1 MQSSSHQKLTDSFD
15 ATAKFLHGSLQEVSW
30 NPSKLLPSFF
40 NIPKATRDTPSS
52 LTGTSSGRKMPFPA
66 RSTPRLR
73 SGTAK
78 NWKAEAQ
85 TKVSCSSQVSW
96 INAAREL
103 SGSSFLHICTFGLG
117 EMTMTGIG
125 TGQAMYRSSLFLKD
139 PSTRGESHTSPSF
152 NTRCIHPSGSKRQV
166 MCLKRCLQSEDVLLP
181 GISIFA
187 SKAPHSKT
195 MFEGSKFEVETWHQS
210 FLFWF
215 QRD

>member
-1 MQSSSHQKLTDSFD
+1 MK
-15 ATAKFLHGSLQEVSW
+15 
-30 NPSKLLPSFF
+30 SKLLPSFF
-40 NIPKATRDTPSS
+40 NIPKATRETPSS

-96 INAAREL
+96 KNAKNCA
-103 SGSSFLHICTFGLG
+103 GSSQGAPSYIFAHWKPPSKQELGQMRHFEASHGFG
-117 EMTMTGIG
+117 EMIMTGIG

-187 SKAPHSKT
+187 TKAPHSKT

-210 FLFWF
+210 FLF
-215 QRD
+215 